1 MWFDGVGRGYARE
14 TALSLVLGRCNYVK
28 VWLHVW
34 KIGRNIRLMWWAHE
48 HTKQKTSDR
57 DFIPD
62 DTRQKHTHTYAHK
75 YIHTSIQ
82 WMSERDVKR
91 LKFDTSKAVLYCL
104 LKPWEHLIEIVLMN
118 MISLTKY
125 SPLSDLK
132 IDVGNFNYTE
142 TGLDECRTM
151 ASIVTKMIS
160 DSKYIIFLL
169 GQIATI
175 CSNRKL
181 NQISYRIC
189 IDHINFHTS
198 HVGLPSCQKSI
209 QYTDSSKV
217 DYLLT
222 TWYWDYQDYHY
233 HH

>member
-1 MWFDGVGRGYARE
+1 MFVE
-14 TALSLVLGRCNYVK
+14 TL
-28 VWLHVW
+28 
-34 KIGRNIRLMWWAHE
+34 
-48 HTKQKTSDR
+48 TD
-57 DFIPD
+57 
-62 DTRQKHTHTYAHK
+62 
-75 YIHTSIQ
+75 
-82 WMSERDVKR
+82 
-91 LKFDTSKAVLYCL
+91 
-104 LKPWEHLIEIVLMN
+104 LIEIVLMN

-189 IDHINFHTS
+189 IDHINFRTS
-198 HVGLPSCQKSI
+198 QSRPTVM
-209 QYTDSSKV
+209 SKIN
-217 DYLLT
+217 T
-222 TWYWDYQDYHY
+222 TQRRL
-233 HH
+233 